1 MSNKLKFFARRST
14 VCTCSWGSAPEGGR
28 RPSNRRRRAAST
40 AWGGTVC
47 RATSRSTPYQGR
59 SATTMKT
66 AASPLPWSTN
76 WTDQVPPIPGRIGPC
91 LFRWELGTLDS
102 CLTGENL
109 VWFFAPD
116 IFRYGPPHLDGGC
129 FMVTP
134 AGGGKV
140 LFPGICYW
148 PRQDLGTWPPLLLEK
163 ISSMPSKAITIP
175 LIPSKNMCSL
185 DTLNFNFYP
194 LNDITMHKQLN
205 NR

>member
-1 MSNKLKFFARRST
+1 MPNKLKFFARRST

-76 WTDQVPPIPGRIGPC
+76 RTDRAPPIPGRIGPC

-116 IFRYGPPHLDGGC
+116 IFRYGPPTLMGLFHGD
-129 FMVTP
+129 
-134 AGGGKV
+134 AGRRRESFV
-140 LFPGICYW
+140 SW
-148 PRQDLGTWPPLLLEK
+148 HLLLTSTRLRK
-163 ISSMPSKAITIP
+163 
-175 LIPSKNMCSL
+175 KNMSHLSL
-185 DTLNFNFYP
+185 FFSYTWSPSAVDLARGLFSWP
-194 LNDITMHKQLN
+194 SPCPIQHGVMGPG
-205 NR
+205 